1 MKQTLLVLIFAL
13 PLFSFAQRDAP
24 VWKSCLTRI
33 SIYDNNRTS
42 SVHELDYKKEG
53 GHYLCV
59 NLFSGDVS
67 TGKSMSARWN
77 PIAMIRSPNLLSC
90 LKEHV

>member
-1 MKQTLLVLIFAL
+1 MKYLLLVFIC

-24 VWKSCLTRI
+24 VWESCLTRI

-42 SVHELDYKKEG
+42 SVLELDYKKEG

-67 TGKSMSARWN
+67 TGKSMSERWN